1 MPLQTKKLKLIYNA
15 LQNDG
20 FETQTYDEFQKY
32 FTGRDHY
39 ANRKKVYDFL
49 MENGA
54 SAENIGGTYEDFM
67 SRLRTPQTVAAV
79 PLTEDKKRQLQADM
93 DLMQADMDLTMR
105 QAELDMQ
112 DARERTKKPLNVRKM
127 NLTGGNNIFDNPRV
141 RERKKARYDGR
152 DETVYLTESGN
163 EYGSRAMA
171 DVEQGQLDEARFMR
185 ENKRAYLMREK
196 ERIERE
202 MNQRRGE
209 VKRAEEEEYKK
220 IWDGPLKYLSSMP
233 RGGGV
238 GFNPSADN
246 LGVWG
251 DKKYKTLNA
260 QLKQVEDA
268 LATLDEAEAGKK
280 SDAWIADSSNAWERN
295 AKKLAGFGGGAWRGL
310 AHSVGKISTWD
321 FGITDME
328 TNKSVLDA
336 ANAVDKGTE
345 ATKEDQELLD
355 LVAYKNMVEKESE
368 PYLGYGYTAGSITGE
383 SLPFMLE
390 MAINPASGVGKGAMK
405 ASMRGM
411 LKKYGKEKLKSNFK
425 KYLLAKAGARVA
437 GDVAGAHAMALTTG
451 QGRVIADTMRRLTGD
466 VQYGVN
472 DNGQIVYSGRKVDV
486 DGLAEAYLKSFESQ
500 AIENHSEML
509 GEYFA
514 PLLTRAGKAIGKPIG
529 KGLEKLRL
537 GGVNRF
543 IEDVGASKTAK
554 LIDDFSKK
562 TQWNG
567 SIGEYAEEVAGGIE
581 NAMIVGD
588 QTLDTDE
595 QTGVF
600 NLEKNIETF
609 LGVGLMGGFMFGAKL
624 ASYRGPKRGA
634 LQEME
639 AAGNRVDR
647 ALGGKMQAR
656 AQWGEWCSKLLLGN
670 EEEKK
675 NTLRE
680 IMDNEKLPIQFR
692 NAVADFSRAAQKYE
706 GLCRA
711 EQSKRLEGTADPVG
725 SSLDDAAD
733 AGYELNDPQEM
744 TRTRLA
750 LENERER
757 MAAYLGV
764 EVDQVDAT
772 VGENLFDYV
781 DNLRNQGVTGEELN
795 RVMDYARARSRYE
808 GMQMRLEDD
817 TNTRIDNVHAN
828 MARYAHRENGT
839 VQTGA
844 VKTKDGSRPVWIVS
858 GNLVFE
864 GEGKNRS
871 VNPMK
876 SDESIFVIDAK
887 TGQAE
892 MHPATDFVSLGEPVS
907 AEEVNAYY
915 ESSVREQM
923 KKAFEANTHAELSE
937 EKPAEDGELAPANE
951 TEGAAVEP
959 AAENAAEPTAENVTE
974 PAKPAYEVGDV
985 VTLETEE
992 GPVSVEVQA
1001 VTADGVEVRT
1011 DEPWRGQV
1019 VQVIPTEEFEG
1030 MMKKPVVEVGVSEE
1044 GQQAEPT
1051 EEQNGGVE
1059 DGY

>member
-1 MPLQTKKLKLIYNA
+1 MPLQTKKLKLMYNA

-32 FTGRDHY
+32 FTGKDHY

-67 SRLRTPQTVAAV
+67 SRLRTPQTVGAV

-127 NLTGGNNIFDNPRV
+127 NLARGNNAFDNSRV

-220 IWDGPLKYLSSMP
+220 IWDSPLKYLSSMP
-233 RGGGV
+233 RGGSV

-321 FGITDME
+321 FGITDMK

-514 PLLTRAGKAIGKPIG
+514 P
-529 KGLEKLRL
+529 
-537 GGVNRF
+537 F
-543 IEDVGASKTAK
+543 
-554 LIDDFSKK
+554 
-562 TQWNG
+562 
-567 SIGEYAEEVAGGIE
+567 
-581 NAMIVGD
+581 
-588 QTLDTDE
+588 
-595 QTGVF
+595 
-600 NLEKNIETF
+600 
-609 LGVGLMGGFMFGAKL
+609 
-624 ASYRGPKRGA
+624 
-634 LQEME
+634 
-639 AAGNRVDR
+639 
-647 ALGGKMQAR
+647 
-656 AQWGEWCSKLLLGN
+656 
-670 EEEKK
+670 
-675 NTLRE
+675 
-680 IMDNEKLPIQFR
+680 
-692 NAVADFSRAAQKYE
+692 
-706 GLCRA
+706 
-711 EQSKRLEGTADPVG
+711 
-725 SSLDDAAD
+725 
-733 AGYELNDPQEM
+733 
-744 TRTRLA
+744 
-750 LENERER
+750 
-757 MAAYLGV
+757 
-764 EVDQVDAT
+764 
-772 VGENLFDYV
+772 
-781 DNLRNQGVTGEELN
+781 
-795 RVMDYARARSRYE
+795 
-808 GMQMRLEDD
+808 
-817 TNTRIDNVHAN
+817 
-828 MARYAHRENGT
+828 
-839 VQTGA
+839 
-844 VKTKDGSRPVWIVS
+844 
-858 GNLVFE
+858 
-864 GEGKNRS
+864 
-871 VNPMK
+871 
-876 SDESIFVIDAK
+876 
-887 TGQAE
+887 
-892 MHPATDFVSLGEPVS
+892 
-907 AEEVNAYY
+907 
-915 ESSVREQM
+915 
-923 KKAFEANTHAELSE
+923 
-937 EKPAEDGELAPANE
+937 
-951 TEGAAVEP
+951 
-959 AAENAAEPTAENVTE
+959 
-974 PAKPAYEVGDV
+974 
-985 VTLETEE
+985 
-992 GPVSVEVQA
+992 
-1001 VTADGVEVRT
+1001 
-1011 DEPWRGQV
+1011 
-1019 VQVIPTEEFEG
+1019 
-1030 MMKKPVVEVGVSEE
+1030 
-1044 GQQAEPT
+1044 
-1051 EEQNGGVE
+1051 
-1059 DGY
+1059 